1 MLVHACWDLGN
12 LLCKCVAKLYVL
24 VMEQG
29 IYISHKIISQNASS
43 YKIKTWWNHL
53 MGETRERERLIY

>member
-1 MLVHACWDLGN
+1 M
-12 LLCKCVAKLYVL
+12 LCKRVAKLYVL

-43 YKIKTWWNHL
+43 YSRNL
-53 MGETRERERLIY
+53 VESSFGRDERERKIDILKGVFVVQ